1 MRRGRIF
8 IFLAL
13 ILILILVAV
22 FLFTSG
28 LLFPQSPGEAVVEA
42 TPIPPEPMVEVVI
55 VTQRVNRGQRLDES
69 VLGLVPYRQADFRE
83 DMYTN
88 ISQPIGQRAKVDL
101 EPGFIL
107 SRNML
112 TDSAADL
119 SSTGSDAALLIP
131 PGKVAVSVPID
142 RISSVSY
149 APQRGDHVNVIV
161 TLLFLEVDQE
171 FQSRLPNLSAQV
183 LGPRVTEEESSLAAQ
198 TVGGE
203 GSPPIGR
210 GVVDP
215 VLDQTFYALPSE
227 SQRPRLVSQTLLQ
240 DVVVLQVGE
249 FPRVDT
255 TAVTTTTAPVDP
267 TVPEAQPA
275 AAPAQGETTTTTLP
289 VPTEITLIVSPQDAI
304 TLNYLLFN
312 HGARLTF
319 ALRGADDSSIV
330 QTEAVT
336 LQFLLDQYNIP
347 IPVKLPYAIEPR
359 VDTLPGP
366 SYQSLPQVAPE
377 PAE

>member
-8 IFLAL
+8 ILLAL
-13 ILILILVAV
+13 VLILILVAV
-22 FLFTSG
+22 FVFTSG
-28 LLFPQSPGEAVVEA
+28 LLSPQAPGEVASEA
-42 TPIPPEPMVEVVI
+42 TPVPPEPMVEVVI

-69 VLGLVPYRQADFRE
+69 VLGLVPYRQVDFRE
-83 DMYTN
+83 DMFTN

-101 EPGFIL
+101 EPGYIL

-112 TDSAADL
+112 TGSAAEL

-142 RISSVSY
+142 RMSSVSY

-161 TLLFLEVDQE
+161 TLMFLEVDQE
-171 FQSRLPNLSAQV
+171 FQTRLPNLSAQV
-183 LGPRVTEEESSLAAQ
+183 IGPSETEEETSLAAQ
-198 TVGGE
+198 AVGGE
-203 GSPPIGR
+203 GSTPIGR
-210 GVVDP
+210 GIVDP

-240 DVVVLQVGE
+240 DVIVLQMGR
-249 FPRVDT
+249 FPEPEPLET
-255 TAVTTTTAPVDP
+255 TPTTEPA
-267 TVPEAQPA
+267 VPEAQPA
-275 AAPAQGETTTTTLP
+275 QAEAQPVAPEEYG
-289 VPTEITLIVSPQDAI
+289 EITLIVSPQDAI

-312 HGARLTF
+312 TSARLSF

-359 VDTLPGP
+359 IDSLPGP
-366 SYQSLPQVAPE
+366 SYQRQSPGVPVE
-377 PAE
+377 

>member
-13 ILILILVAV
+13 ILILILVVV
-22 FLFTSG
+22 FLYTSG
-28 LLFPQSPGEAVVEA
+28 ILFPQAPSEEVAEA

-69 VLGLVPYRQADFRE
+69 VLGLVPYRQVDFRE

-107 SRNML
+107 SSNML
-112 TDSAADL
+112 TASAAEL

-161 TLLFLEVDQE
+161 TLLFVEADQE

-183 LGPRVTEEESSLAAQ
+183 LGPQVTEELSSLAAQ
-198 TVGGE
+198 AVGGE
-203 GSPPIGR
+203 GNSYIGR
-210 GVVDP
+210 GVEDP
-215 VLDQTFYALPSE
+215 VLGQTFYALPSE

-249 FPRVDT
+249 FPRVDE
-255 TAVTTTTAPVDP
+255 TAATTTTAAVDQ
-267 TVPEAQPA
+267 TVEEAQPA
-275 AAPAQGETTTTTLP
+275 PAQTQAETTTTTTLP
-289 VPTEITLIVSPQDAI
+289 LPTEITLIVSPQDAI

-312 HGARLTF
+312 NGARLTF
-319 ALRGADDSSIV
+319 ALRSADDSSIV

-347 IPVKLPYAIEPR
+347 IPVKLPYVVEPR

-366 SYQSLPQVAPE
+366 SYQVE
-377 PAE
+377 PVEEPVE

>member
-1 MRRGRIF
+1 
-8 IFLAL
+8 
-13 ILILILVAV
+13 
-22 FLFTSG
+22 
-28 LLFPQSPGEAVVEA
+28 
-42 TPIPPEPMVEVVI
+42 MVEVVI

-112 TDSAADL
+112 AASATEL
-119 SSTGSDAALLIP
+119 SATGSDAALLIP

-183 LGPRVTEEESSLAAQ
+183 LGPRVTEEETNLAAQ
-198 TVGGE
+198 AVGGE
-203 GSPPIGR
+203 GNPPIGR

-215 VLDQTFYALPSE
+215 VLEQTFYALPSE

-249 FPRVDT
+249 FPRVERHP
-255 TAVTTTTAPVDP
+255 VTTTPVDP
-267 TVPEAQPA
+267 TVPEAQPV
-275 AAPAQGETTTTTLP
+275 PAQGETAPTTP
-289 VPTEITLIVSPQDAI
+289 PPPTEMTLIVSPQDAI

-319 ALRGADDSSIV
+319 ALRGADDASIV

-359 VDTLPGP
+359 VDTLPGRRTRACRK
-366 SYQSLPQVAPE
+366 SSSRWSKA
-377 PAE
+377 

>member
-28 LLFPQSPGEAVVEA
+28 LLFPQETGEVALEA

-183 LGPRVTEEESSLAAQ
+183 LGPRVTEEESNLAAQ

-255 TAVTTTTAPVDP
+255 TAVTTAPVDP
-267 TVPEAQPA
+267 TVPEAQPV
-275 AAPAQGETTTTTLP
+275 PAQQGETTPTAPP

>member
-22 FLFTSG
+22 FLYTSG
-28 LLFPQSPGEAVVEA
+28 LLFPEAPGEVTSES
-42 TPIPPEPMVEVVI
+42 TPVPPEPMVEVVI
-55 VTQRVNRGQRLDES
+55 VTQSIKRGQRLDES

-83 DMYTN
+83 DMFTN

-112 TDSAADL
+112 TGTAAEL

-142 RISSVSY
+142 RISSISY

-161 TLLFLEVDQE
+161 TLLFVEVDQE

-183 LGPRVTEEESSLAAQ
+183 LGPQETEAQSSLAAQ
-198 TVGGE
+198 AVGGE

-210 GVVDP
+210 GIVDP
-215 VLDQTFYALPSE
+215 VLNETFYALPSE

-240 DVVVLQVGE
+240 DVVVLQMGE
-249 FPRVDT
+249 FPAPEEV
-255 TAVTTTTAPVDP
+255 VTTTP
-267 TVPEAQPA
+267 TEPAVPEAQPA
-275 AAPAQGETTTTTLP
+275 PAQAETTTPALYEP
-289 VPTEITLIVSPQDAI
+289 EVMTLIVSPQDAI

-312 HGARLTF
+312 NGARLSF
-319 ALRGADDSSIV
+319 ALRGADDSSVV

-359 VDTLPGP
+359 VDTMPGP
-366 SYQSLPQVAPE
+366 SYQSLPE
-377 PAE
+377 PAPVE

>member
-13 ILILILVAV
+13 ILILILVGV

-28 LLFPQSPGEAVVEA
+28 LLFPQSPGEVVMEA

-112 TDSAADL
+112 AASATEL
-119 SSTGSDAALLIP
+119 SATGSDAALLIP

-183 LGPRVTEEESSLAAQ
+183 LGPRVTEEETNLAAQ
-198 TVGGE
+198 AVGGE
-203 GSPPIGR
+203 GNPPIGR

-215 VLDQTFYALPSE
+215 VLEQTFYALPSE

-249 FPRVDT
+249 FPRVEET
-255 TAVTTTTAPVDP
+255 PVTTTPVDP
-267 TVPEAQPA
+267 TVPEAQPV
-275 AAPAQGETTTTTLP
+275 PAQGETAPTAP
-289 VPTEITLIVSPQDAI
+289 PPPTEITLIVSPQDAI

-319 ALRGADDSSIV
+319 ALRGADDASIV

-366 SYQSLPQVAPE
+366 SYQSLPQVEQPVE
-377 PAE
+377 

>member
-1 MRRGRIF
+1 
-8 IFLAL
+8 L

-22 FLFTSG
+22 FLYTSG
-28 LLFPQSPGEAVVEA
+28 LLFPQEPGEVTADA

-112 TDSAADL
+112 TASAADL

-171 FQSRLPNLSAQV
+171 FQTRLPNLSAQV
-183 LGPRVTEEESSLAAQ
+183 LGPQESEEQSSLAAQ
-198 TVGGE
+198 AVGGE
-203 GSPPIGR
+203 GSPPLGR
-210 GVVDP
+210 GIVDP

-249 FPRVDT
+249 FPLVE
-255 TAVTTTTAPVDP
+255 TTTTTPATTTPAEA
-267 TVPEAQPA
+267 TVPEAQPQ
-275 AAPAQGETTTTTLP
+275 PAQGETVAPAP
-289 VPTEITLIVSPQDAI
+289 VIPEVMTLIVSPQDAI

-312 HGARLTF
+312 NGARLTF
-319 ALRGADDSSIV
+319 ALRGADDSTVV

-366 SYQSLPQVAPE
+366 TYQSLPVAAPVE
-377 PAE
+377 

>member
-28 LLFPQSPGEAVVEA
+28 LLFPQSPGEVVVEA

-112 TDSAADL
+112 TASATEL
-119 SSTGSDAALLIP
+119 SATGSDAALLIP

-183 LGPRVTEEESSLAAQ
+183 LGPRVTEEETNLAAQ
-198 TVGGE
+198 AVGGE
-203 GSPPIGR
+203 GNPPIGR
-210 GVVDP
+210 GVEDP
-215 VLDQTFYALPSE
+215 VLGQTFYALPSE

-249 FPRVDT
+249 FPRVET
-255 TAVTTTTAPVDP
+255 TSVTTTPADP
-267 TVPEAQPA
+267 TVPEAQPV
-275 AAPAQGETTTTTLP
+275 PAQPETTPTTP
-289 VPTEITLIVSPQDAI
+289 PPAPTEMTLIVSPQDAI

-319 ALRGADDSSIV
+319 ALRGADDASIV

-366 SYQSLPQVAPE
+366 SYQSLPLQQAPVE
-377 PAE
+377 